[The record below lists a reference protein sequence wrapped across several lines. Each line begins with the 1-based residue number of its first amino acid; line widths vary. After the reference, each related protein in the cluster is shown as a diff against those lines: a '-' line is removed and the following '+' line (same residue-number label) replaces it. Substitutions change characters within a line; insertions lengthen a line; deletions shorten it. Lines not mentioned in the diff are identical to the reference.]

1 MSADGC
7 FKNKNN
13 IIIAVI
19 LVLLHVGRKISY
31 SCFFLFFIFFFLEN
45 VICGY
50 YCYYNNIGYNNKNIY
65 YFCYYHNH
73 KSSS

>member
-31 SCFFLFFIFFFLEN
+31 SCFFLFFIFFFFRK
-45 VICGY
+45 
-50 YCYYNNIGYNNKNIY
+50 CYLWLLLLL
-65 YFCYYHNH
+65 
-73 KSSS
+73 